1 MLLYCQPVCLSV
13 FIQNY
18 SYFRFSLYYYS
29 GNVHSDKQSE
39 TLLIIDT
46 RDAKKNK
53 NVNYVNLEDD
63 EDEDSDDDLRGRQ
76 IDYLGIVL
84 GTK

>member
-1 MLLYCQPVCLSV
+1 M
-13 FIQNY
+13 
-18 SYFRFSLYYYS
+18 
-29 GNVHSDKQSE
+29 
-39 TLLIIDT
+39 IIDT